1 MLERMSEQP
10 REFRRGEPVIW
21 YADSHGRALDPSH
34 PDAVQHT
41 GTIDTVCRHPADD
54 SQFVAYVVACRGGV
68 SGGYLMTVRP
78 EHQIALAT

>member
-1 MLERMSEQP
+1 MSEQQ
-10 REFRRGEPVIW
+10 REFHRGDPVTW
-21 YADSHGRALDPSH
+21 YADSHGRALDANH

-41 GTIDTVCRHPADD
+41 GTIATVCRNPADD
-54 SQFVAYVVACRGGV
+54 SQVVAYLVSCRGGV